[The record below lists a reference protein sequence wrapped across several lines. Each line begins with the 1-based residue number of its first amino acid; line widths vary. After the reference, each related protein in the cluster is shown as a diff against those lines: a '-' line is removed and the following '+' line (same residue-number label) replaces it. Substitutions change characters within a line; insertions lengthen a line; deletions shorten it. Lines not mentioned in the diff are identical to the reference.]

1 MFMDFRPACCRDKG
15 QSYANLPLATNES
28 PDNSTDAGNTTGNP
42 APLIDLS
49 TYSGGQSMSER
60 VRVDIENSV
69 ATVMLNRPD
78 KHNAVDMAMF
88 EALLEAGAALK
99 EEATVR
105 AVVLQGSGR
114 NFCAGIDVSVFG
126 GEGIGAV
133 GDRLMDPGEQTPA
146 NLFQSAAW
154 VWQEVPV
161 PVIAALRGVVFG
173 AGLQIALGADIRYAS
188 PDVQMSI
195 MEINWGLIPDMAIS
209 STARHLLPGDKFKE
223 LAFTGRI
230 VGGSEAAA
238 TGLVTSLTE
247 DPLEAAQ
254 TLAREIAGR
263 SPDAIRAIKRLINE
277 SWQAESAA
285 SLRREAE
292 LQLAVMGGA
301 NQIEAV
307 AANIENRAPKFS
319 DPKS

>member
-1 MFMDFRPACCRDKG
+1 
-15 QSYANLPLATNES
+15 
-28 PDNSTDAGNTTGNP
+28 
-42 APLIDLS
+42 
-49 TYSGGQSMSER
+49 MSDR
-60 VRVDIENSV
+60 VRVDIDNSV

-78 KHNAVDMAMF
+78 KHNAVDLAMF
-88 EALLEAGAALK
+88 EALLEAGDSLR
-99 EEATVR
+99 EESSVR
-105 AVVLQGSGR
+105 AVVLHGNGR

-133 GDRLMDPGEQTPA
+133 GDHLMDPCERSPA

-188 PDVQMSI
+188 PDIQMSI
-195 MEINWGLIPDMAIS
+195 MEIKWGIIPDMAIS
-209 STARHLLPGDKFKE
+209 STALHLLPGDKIKE

-230 VGGSEAAA
+230 VSGSEAAA

-254 TLAREIAGR
+254 SLAREIAGR

-277 SWQAESAA
+277 SWQTATPA

-292 LQLAVMGGA
+292 LQLTVMGGA

-307 AANIENRAPKFS
+307 AANMEKRAPNFS
-319 DPKS
+319 DPKA

>member
-1 MFMDFRPACCRDKG
+1 
-15 QSYANLPLATNES
+15 
-28 PDNSTDAGNTTGNP
+28 
-42 APLIDLS
+42 
-49 TYSGGQSMSER
+49 MSDR
-60 VRVDIENSV
+60 VRVEIENSV

-88 EALLEAGAALK
+88 EALLEAGDSLK
-99 EEATVR
+99 EESSVR
-105 AVVLQGSGR
+105 AIVLHGNGK
-114 NFCAGIDVSVFG
+114 NFCAGIDVAVFG

-133 GDRLMDPGEQTPA
+133 GEHLMNPGERSPA

-195 MEINWGLIPDMAIS
+195 MEIKWGIIPDMAIS
-209 STARHLLPGDKFKE
+209 STARHILPGDKFKE

-230 VGGSEAAA
+230 VSGSEAAA
-238 TGLVTSLTE
+238 TGLVTSLAE

-254 TLAREIAGR
+254 SLAREIAGR

-277 SWQAESAA
+277 SWQTDTPA

-292 LQLAVMGGA
+292 LQLAVIGGA

-307 AANIENRAPKFS
+307 AANMEERAPHFS
-319 DPKS
+319 DPES